1 MSEQAKVRSIDG
13 VWLGRRPYLQVL
25 ALQERL
31 HRARRENTVCDT
43 LLFVEHDPVITFG
56 RGAKAENVLAGEE
69 VLARAGVQLVRTGRG
84 GDVTLHLPGQ
94 LVAYPILD
102 LAPDRCDVRRYVR
115 DLAEVMRRLVLEYG
129 LAAGTIDRY
138 IGLWVD
144 RDSPGYWSGQE
155 LAQDPVKIGAIG
167 VSISR
172 WVTLHGFALNLSPE
186 LASFRFIVPCGIRE
200 HGVSSVSELTSAAP
214 DLREAA
220 ARALLH
226 FGDVFGAT
234 TAPLRD
240 AGADAWER
248 QQTTVEPELA
258 RSSVVPS

>member
-13 VWLGRRPYLQVL
+13 VWLGRRRYLEAL
-25 ALQERL
+25 ALQEQL
-31 HRARRENTVCDT
+31 HRARREGSVPDSV
-43 LLFVEHDPVITFG
+43 LFVEHEPVITFG
-56 RGAKAENVLAGEE
+56 RGAKAENVLASEE
-69 VLARAGVQLVRTGRG
+69 VLTRAGVEIARTGRG

-102 LAPDRCDVRRYVR
+102 LAPERCDVRRYVR

-144 RDSPGYWSGQE
+144 RASPSYWSGQE
-155 LAQDPVKIGAIG
+155 LAEDPVKIGAIG

-186 LASFRFIVPCGIRE
+186 LATFGFIVPCGIRE
-200 HGVSSVSELTSAAP
+200 HGVSSVRELSGVAP
-214 DLREAA
+214 TVRDAA
-220 ARALLH
+220 ARALVH
-226 FGDVFGAT
+226 FGDVFGAQVS
-234 TAPLRD
+234 ALRD
-240 AGADAWER
+240 AAADAW
-248 QQTTVEPELA
+248 QPALVEPA
-258 RSSVVPS
+258 RESALGG